1 MSRNGLLGS
10 LGAVALPLLGAT
22 LIGAPSAF
30 ADGGTG
36 LSSVPVSLPLPVV
49 GTVPTTFPA
58 PPAVAPTVEA
68 AVPVVESDNVPATV
82 APSTV
87 AAPPTR
93 PVTAAPRPVR
103 HPQAPARISHRRHVA
118 VSDDSQASP
127 ASQAAR
133 RPVIRDRRVP
143 TPPIPDRTVTGLAG
157 GSAGAA
163 GAGFVLLLLAV
174 AAAVLAVVRPSL
186 GERITSLL
194 REPHPALLALGLER
208 PD

>member
-1 MSRNGLLGS
+1 MSGNGLLGS

-22 LIGAPSAF
+22 LVGAPSAF
-30 ADGGTG
+30 ADAGIG

-49 GTVPTTFPA
+49 GTVPATFPA
-58 PPAVAPTVEA
+58 PPAVEPTVEA
-68 AVPVVESDNVPATV
+68 AVPVIESDDVPAAV
-82 APSTV
+82 VSPTV
-87 AAPPTR
+87 AAPRTK
-93 PVTAAPRPVR
+93 PVTAAPSQVR
-103 HPQAPARISHRRHVA
+103 HPQALARISHRRHAA
-118 VSDDSQASP
+118 VSVSQASP

-143 TPPIPDRTVTGLAG
+143 TPPIPDRTVTGLSG

-174 AAAVLAVVRPSL
+174 AATVLAVVRPRL
-186 GERITSLL
+186 GKRTTSLL
-194 REPHPALLALGLER
+194 RVPHPAVLALELER